1 MALAPRPRLNLTEQ
15 QSPTPDHPDLE
26 RARSAITGESR
37 KQDSGSTRKFLA
49 GFIGSVTLSAIIF
62 MGGGWYHLFPNVGTV
77 SWLVLLLGSAELVT
91 SIVLAVRL
99 QRFRAGGIWVFG
111 SFPVSAWVSGVYCLH
126 PFCG

>member
-49 GFIGSVTLSAIIF
+49 GFFGSVTLSAIIF

-77 SWLVLLLGSAELVT
+77 SWLVLLIGSAELVIAT
-91 SIVLAVRL
+91 VLAVRSS
-99 QRFRAGGIWVFG
+99 RFRPVGIG
-111 SFPVSAWVSGVYCLH
+111 ILASLPVSAWLAGVYCLNT
-126 PFCG
+126 FGG